1 MILRCGFNWRFP
13 NNRWYGASSHV
24 FIWHLWILCVE
35 QMTFSVC
42 SDLLPFGNLGCL
54 FARCVW
60 VALWVFWTQVCHQ
73 MCELQIRFLICNSS
87 FHSFKNTLYRVKLSQ
102 LVEFTG
108 FSFHGSWFD
117 CSYLKTYCQTQV
129 TSIFFYTFF
138 WKFYTIMFYTEVSGP
153 FWIHFG
159 INVRYIKVHF
169 FFACDGQLFQH
180 HLLERLSFSI
190 KLSLH
195 PLGRST
201 SGLCTLFHWFICLY
215 FG

>member
-159 INVRYIKVHF
+159 INVSYISRFIF
-169 FFACDGQLFQH
+169 FFFCMWWPVIPAPPIGKTVF
-180 HLLERLSFSI
+180 
-190 KLSLH
+190 LH
-195 PLGRST
+195 
-201 SGLCTLFHWFICLY
+201 
-215 FG
+215 